1 MAWVILD
8 SISLDN
14 VLCSTLMDKKI
25 YLEEKNFTKNNQ
37 SYLLFYDEN

>member
-25 YLEEKNFTKNNQ
+25 YLEEKKFTKNNQ